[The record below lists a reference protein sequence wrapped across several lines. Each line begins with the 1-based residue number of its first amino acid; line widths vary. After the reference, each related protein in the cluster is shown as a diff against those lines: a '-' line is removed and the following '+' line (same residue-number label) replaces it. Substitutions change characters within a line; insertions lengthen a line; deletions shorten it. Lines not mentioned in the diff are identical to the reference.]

1 MEVPGEG
8 GCNRGWGDEG
18 KAFTLQNVPLAGYK
32 RQGLL
37 NCVGNRL
44 ASPRGDW
51 GADVVH
57 VRTENYAATRKV
69 AQGDLENYDEK
80 ETGEGTSLL
89 DSMGGGKNF
98 IRGGPDKSGSVLE
111 CQGNYA
117 QQLERS
123 TQSV

>member
-44 ASPRGDW
+44 ASPR
-51 GADVVH
+51 AN
-57 VRTENYAATRKV
+57 EIEV
-69 AQGDLENYDEK
+69 APNIWCFTL
-80 ETGEGTSLL
+80 T
-89 DSMGGGKNF
+89 
-98 IRGGPDKSGSVLE
+98 
-111 CQGNYA
+111 
-117 QQLERS
+117 
-123 TQSV
+123 